1 MAPAPLPSRRSFLLG
16 ATSLAVLIPLTSC
29 SSGADEPATVQDTQA
44 AKGLDI
50 QGVNLT
56 YDPNTLVNNGEP
68 ITLDWWLW
76 DGDEQFRAFADAYR
90 KIHPNVEIKIVNQPW
105 DDYWTKLPLALQGED
120 GPAIFN
126 IHNSHHENVLPYC
139 EAYDVDLDALTQDFV
154 GVDGHLVDGKV
165 YYIDYGLMTGLIYY
179 NKAMWQAA
187 GLTEA
192 DVPVTWDEFREVAK
206 KLTIRDGDSF
216 QQAGFNFNT
225 SAYVLLLG
233 KHYQSGYNLFDK
245 EGTKVQLDT
254 ETVKTDLAFL
264 TDLYDVD
271 HVGSPDF
278 GSNSD
283 EAFGQGLS
291 AMTYSWGHYYGSLKD
306 EYPSIDFGTFQT
318 PVNTE
323 GSAPYAYDRYNGES
337 TFGINKNAP
346 EGARQVAQDF
356 LKFFLTSND
365 LLVQLCLNYSLF
377 PSSVALAG
385 NEEVK
390 EHPVTRVLGSIDRY
404 VWPGPMPATVE
415 DNMKIA
421 VSDVLYNGVP
431 VDEALATAKSTID
444 ADIAKTE
451 FTAVENLYVHADEAR
466 G

>member
-1 MAPAPLPSRRSFLLG
+1 MASAPHPSRRSFLLG
-16 ATSLAVLIPLTSC
+16 AASIAALVPLTSC
-29 SSGADEPATVQDTQA
+29 SRGSDKPATVQDTQA

-50 QGVNLT
+50 QGTNLT
-56 YDPNTLVNNGEP
+56 YDPNTLVNNGDP

-76 DGDEQFRAFADAYR
+76 DGDEQFSAFADAYR
-90 KIHPNVEIKIVNQPW
+90 TIHPNVQINIVNQPW

-139 EAYDVDLDALTQDFV
+139 EAYDVDLEALSQDFV

-165 YYIDYGLMTGLIYY
+165 YYMDYGLMTGLVYY
-179 NKAMWQAA
+179 NRAMWEAA

-192 DVPVTWDEFREVAK
+192 DVPVTWDEFRTVAQ
-206 KLTIRDGDSF
+206 KLTIRDGSSF

-233 KHYQSGYNLFDK
+233 KHYQSGYNLFDAS
-245 EGTKVQLDT
+245 GRRVQLDT
-254 ETVKTDLAFL
+254 DTIKADLAFL
-264 TDLYDVD
+264 TNLYDVD
-271 HVGSPDF
+271 KVGSPDF
-278 GSNSD
+278 GNNSD

-291 AMTYSWGHYYGSLKD
+291 AMTYNWGHFYGTLKKD
-306 EYPSIDFGTFQT
+306 YPSIDFGTFRT
-318 PVNTE
+318 PVATKGE
-323 GSAPYAYDRYNGES
+323 EPYAYDRYNGES

-377 PSSVALAG
+377 PSSLALAD
-385 NEEVK
+385 NTEVK
-390 EHPVTRVLGSIDRY
+390 EHPVTSVLGSIDRY

-421 VSDVLYNGVP
+421 VSDVLYNGVA
-431 VDEALATAKSTID
+431 VDKALATAKSTID

-451 FTAVENLYVHADEAR
+451 FAAVENLYVHADEAK

>member
-1 MAPAPLPSRRSFLLG
+1 MAPHPSRRSFLLG
-16 ATSLAVLIPLTSC
+16 AASITALVPLASC
-29 SSGADEPATVQDTQA
+29 SGGTDKPAAVQDTQP

-50 QGVNLT
+50 QGVNFT
-56 YDPNTLVNNGEP
+56 YDPNTLVNNGDP

-76 DGDEQFRAFADAYR
+76 DSDEKFSAFADAYQR
-90 KIHPNVEIKIVNQPW
+90 IHPNVQINVVNQPW
-105 DDYWTKLPLALQGED
+105 DDYWTKLPLALQGQD

-139 EAYDVDLDALTQDFV
+139 EAYDVDLEALSQDFV

-165 YYIDYGLMTGLIYY
+165 YYMDYGLMTGLIYY
-179 NKAMWQAA
+179 NKSMWEAA

-192 DVPVTWDEFREVAK
+192 DVPVTWDEFRTVAR

-233 KHYQSGYNLFDK
+233 KHYQSGDNLFDTS
-245 EGTKVQLDT
+245 GQQVQLDT
-254 ETVKTDLAFL
+254 DTVKADLAFL

-271 HVGSPDF
+271 KVGSPDF
-278 GSNSD
+278 GNNSD

-291 AMTYSWGHYYGSLKD
+291 AMTYNWGHFYGTLKKD
-306 EYPSIDFGTFQT
+306 YPSIDFGTFRT
-318 PVNTE
+318 PVATKGE
-323 GSAPYAYDRYNGES
+323 EPYAYDRYNGES

-356 LKFFLTSND
+356 LTFFLTSND

-377 PSSVALAG
+377 PSSLALAD
-385 NEEVK
+385 NSEVK
-390 EHPVTRVLGSIDRY
+390 EHPVTSVLGSIDRY

-415 DNMKIA
+415 DNTKIA
-421 VSDVLYNGVP
+421 VSDVLYNGVAI
-431 VDEALATAKSTID
+431 DKALATATSTID

-451 FTAVENLYVHADEAR
+451 FAAVENLYVHADEAK